1 MAPSKKHEIITFKVD
16 ESLSHAM
23 QGIGNRSEFIR
34 RAILAALEN
43 VCPLCLGAGTLSP
56 EQRDHWDRFAATH
69 NAEQCEY
76 CHAIHIVC
84 AAVAGSDTTEH
95 HAH

>member
-1 MAPSKKHEIITFKVD
+1 MSSAKKQEIITFKVD
-16 ESLSHAM
+16 EGLSQAM

-56 EQRDHWDRFAATH
+56 EQRKHWDHFATTH
-69 NAEQCEY
+69 NVEQCED
-76 CHAIHIVC
+76 CHALRIVC
-84 AAVAGSDTTEH
+84 MAGEAPDATGRHER
-95 HAH
+95 

>member
-1 MAPSKKHEIITFKVD
+1 MAASKKHDIITFKVD
-16 ESLSHAM
+16 EALSHAM

-56 EQRDHWDRFAATH
+56 EQREHWDRFSVTH
-69 NAEQCEY
+69 NVEQCEN
-76 CHAIHIVC
+76 CHALHIVC
-84 AAVAGSDTTEH
+84 AATGGSNETES

>member
-1 MAPSKKHEIITFKVD
+1 MAELKKHEIITFKVD
-16 ESLSHAM
+16 ETLAAAM

-56 EQRDHWDRFAATH
+56 EQREHWDRFSVTH
-69 NAEQCEY
+69 KIEQCEN
-76 CHAIHIVC
+76 CQAVHLVC
-84 AAVAGSDTTEH
+84 AASDSPEGAKS